1 MERLEQGSYTIYAA
15 LEKLLPTA
23 IDKQNLD
30 KSTLKLLEDNWTDE
44 VNTSIWTTEMVIWK
58 QIFIDVTLI
67 CFPDIISHLRILKKG
82 YIINS

>member
-15 LEKLLPTA
+15 LEELLPTA

-44 VNTSIWTTEMVIWK
+44 VNTSI
-58 QIFIDVTLI
+58 
-67 CFPDIISHLRILKKG
+67 
-82 YIINS
+82 

>member
-1 MERLEQGSYTIYAA
+1 MYKRITAKEKCFPVYYKIIDLIVDSKMERLEQESYTIYAA

-44 VNTSIWTTEMVIWK
+44 VNTSI
-58 QIFIDVTLI
+58 
-67 CFPDIISHLRILKKG
+67 
-82 YIINS
+82 